1 MVFSDLAVGQT
12 ASLDTTVT
20 ERDVQLFADITGD
33 RNPVHLD
40 AAAAA
45 ASPFGERIAHGML
58 TAAYVSAVLGMRL
71 PGPGTIYLEQ
81 NLRFLKPVP
90 LGVVITAEVEVLEL
104 FPSRRRARLAT
115 RCRNQ
120 AGDLVLDGTATV
132 LVPDH
137 PPTDGGSQ

>member
-1 MVFSDLAVGQT
+1 MDFSALTVGQT
-12 ASLDTTVT
+12 ASLETMVT

-58 TAAYVSAVLGMRL
+58 TASYVSAVLGMKL

-81 NLRFLKPVP
+81 NTRFIKPVP
-90 LGVVITAEVEVLEL
+90 LGATVTAEVEVLEL
-104 FPSRRRARLAT
+104 FPRRRRVLLAT

-120 AGDLVLDGTATV
+120 AGELVLDGTATV

-137 PPTDGGSQ
+137 SHTDGGSR